1 MKNKIQEYLLE
12 LIHPELNQKFILE
25 KNIKSIIDN
34 NDGINISIELN
45 FPYKSQEILYEKI
58 IKDGLKKN
66 NRFKYNY

>member
-34 NDGINISIELN
+34 
-45 FPYKSQEILYEKI
+45 
-58 IKDGLKKN
+58 KKL
-66 NRFKYNY
+66 